1 MTENARYGVVVP
13 APKGYVSEKRRIGRS
28 PARQPRQE
36 GVSLGRL
43 LAKSGVKANMF
54 RAA

>member
-13 APKGYVSEKRRIGRS
+13 APKGYVSEKRRS